1 MLHSAGE
8 PVHAPEQVSW
18 GPSAHPSFLLGGH
31 TYLLVSFSSLLREKL
46 LKIEQEAELQGELP
60 GQKLF
65 LSSFRRDS
73 PGPKAQQGQCA
84 GEALSFPLHT
94 EPTGNLLPVQLAV
107 MVLKRSREPAK
118 AELPFRL
125 RRCRVRP

>member
-60 GQKLF
+60 RAEAVSLKFPEGQ
-65 LSSFRRDS
+65 SR
-73 PGPKAQQGQCA
+73 PQGPA
-84 GEALSFPLHT
+84 G
-94 EPTGNLLPVQLAV
+94 AV
-107 MVLKRSREPAK
+107 RW
-118 AELPFRL
+118 
-125 RRCRVRP
+125 